1 MATELLDQDTV
12 LHVTDVE
19 ESAALTSVLAEA
31 GITLEEL
38 RELWRVRVPRGPH
51 GLARSQGRWGRLIS
65 TSVPEGF
72 PAF

>member
-38 RELWRVRVPRGPH
+38 REQ
-51 GLARSQGRWGRLIS
+51 ARSGEFESLEARMAWHVHRAVGG
-65 TSVPEGF
+65 V
-72 PAF
+72 